1 MLNVKCNLFCSI
13 QDPNSDNES
22 HRIHK
27 HGDQRCKTN
36 EVFPCSEC
44 STRYETQDELKSHQ
58 EFAHSNIFSGNLEH
72 LFECPTCHSTYSTPC
87 DLQRHIGTTHEQES
101 MLSLLS
107 HASSD
112 SWMYVTCPTCGMKFQ
127 TDEDMNHHQVWVHVY
142 GETCNM
148 YPCEDC
154 GYQGQ
159 DIVSLQN
166 HISEAHSNISEAEQ
180 SNNLEDLGIVQLP
193 VYSKRIKQT
202 FPRLIIDEE
211 GAIEVD
217 DSDEEFSVTVVESPE
232 KNVQKRKVTEALKRK
247 RKITEALEPNKKSK
261 QNKTQLKNQTAFICD
276 ICKASLS
283 RKDSLMRHI
292 KKMRS

>member
-1 MLNVKCNLFCSI
+1 
-13 QDPNSDNES
+13 
-22 HRIHK
+22 
-27 HGDQRCKTN
+27 
-36 EVFPCSEC
+36 
-44 STRYETQDELKSHQ
+44 
-58 EFAHSNIFSGNLEH
+58 
-72 LFECPTCHSTYSTPC
+72 
-87 DLQRHIGTTHEQES
+87 

-127 TDEDMNHHQVWVHVY
+127 TDEDINPHQFSVHEY

-202 FPRLIIDEE
+202 FPGLIIDEE

-247 RKITEALEPNKKSK
+247 RKVTEALEPK
-261 QNKTQLKNQTAFICD
+261 
-276 ICKASLS
+276 
-283 RKDSLMRHI
+283 
-292 KKMRS
+292 